1 MDENLFEQKITRK
14 QFLILMIVFVAGVIG
29 LSNLLNIIGRNP
41 DRKEPKSFSA
51 GTFGGI

>member
-14 QFLILMIVFVAGVIG
+14 QFLILMIVFVAGAIG

-41 DRKEPKSFSA
+41 DRKESKSFSA